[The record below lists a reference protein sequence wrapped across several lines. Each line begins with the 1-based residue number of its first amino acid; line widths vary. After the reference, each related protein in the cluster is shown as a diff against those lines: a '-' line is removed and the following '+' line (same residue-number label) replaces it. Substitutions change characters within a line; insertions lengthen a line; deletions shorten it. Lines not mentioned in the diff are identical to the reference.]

1 MKHEPMTV
9 RVEAH
14 RWSGGWELRIL
25 GSADLITQTES
36 GWDSFDDAEQQTRD
50 YLETVFDGADF
61 SHVSFE
67 FVEKSDA
74 P

>member
-1 MKHEPMTV
+1 MTHEPTSV
-9 RVEAH
+9 RVEVH
-14 RWSGGWELRIL
+14 RWSSGWELHIL

-36 GWDSFDDAEQQTRD
+36 GWDSFDDAERQTRD

-61 SHVSFE
+61 SRVSFE

-74 P
+74 R